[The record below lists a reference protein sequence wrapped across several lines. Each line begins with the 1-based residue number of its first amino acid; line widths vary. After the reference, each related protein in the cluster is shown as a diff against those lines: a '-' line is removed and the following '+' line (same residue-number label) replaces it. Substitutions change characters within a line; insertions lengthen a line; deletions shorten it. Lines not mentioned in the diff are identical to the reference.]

1 MPDSVSLRCVA
12 ACAAT
17 LLAAAFAV
25 LSFAPRA
32 DAALTELRVEGPD
45 GTLDPGTWYVTGSEK
60 VKRGKGDACKPV
72 KRKRT
77 FGGATAL
84 GILDSAAKVNGRLA
98 PIRVRQTSFGP
109 QVCQVGAHRSFGHY
123 PNSSGG
129 LLYYVD
135 DPNDAL
141 GYVSG
146 FSSADLATV
155 EDGDR
160 VLWTYSVFPPDPGP
174 PTGDEVN
181 TGEVLDLSQVPAHD
195 ADGSFTAKVQKLD
208 FGGNPADVDNATV
221 VDAET
226 GTSVATPMGSNGLYT
241 VNVTEGFTTLQA
253 RRGLDVAS
261 DPIRVCVDVAAS
273 ACPTAHG
280 RTIAGSGA
288 GDSLGGTAGWD
299 EISSGGGDDEI
310 DLTTGGRDSVHCNG
324 GTDTVTLDA
333 GDGDDSLFSD
343 CEEVVRIP

>member
-1 MPDSVSLRCVA
+1 M
-12 ACAAT
+12 

-45 GTLDPGTWYVTGSEK
+45 GTIDPGTWYVTGTEK
-60 VKRGKGDACKPV
+60 VRRGKGDACKRV
-72 KRKRT
+72 KGKRT

-84 GILDSAAKVNGRLA
+84 GILGTAAKFNQSLA
-98 PIRVRQTSFGP
+98 PIRVRPTSFGP
-109 QVCQVGAHRSFGHY
+109 QVCQVGPHRSFGHY

-160 VLWTYSVFPPDPGP
+160 VLWVYSVFPPDPGP

-181 TGEVLDLSQVPAHD
+181 TGEVLDLSGVPARD
-195 ADGSFTAKVQKLD
+195 ENGDGNFPVTVRKFD
-208 FGGNPADVDNATV
+208 FGGNAADVNDATIV
-221 VDAET
+221 NVET
-226 GTSVATPMGSNGLYT
+226 GQSVATPTGSNGLYG
-241 VNVTEGFTTLQA
+241 VDLPSDSGFTTIQA

-261 DPIRVCVDVAAS
+261 APVRVCVDS
-273 ACPTAHG
+273 DSDACPQAHG
-280 RTIAGSGA
+280 RRVVGSAA
-288 GDSLGGTAGWD
+288 GDVLDGTAGWD
-299 EISSGGGDDEI
+299 TISAGGGDDEVDI
-310 DLTTGGRDSVHCNG
+310 TSGGRDSVHCNG
-324 GTDTVTLDA
+324 GSDIVRLDS
-333 GDGDDSLFSD
+333 GDNDDAIFGD
-343 CEEVVRIP
+343 CEEVVRAP